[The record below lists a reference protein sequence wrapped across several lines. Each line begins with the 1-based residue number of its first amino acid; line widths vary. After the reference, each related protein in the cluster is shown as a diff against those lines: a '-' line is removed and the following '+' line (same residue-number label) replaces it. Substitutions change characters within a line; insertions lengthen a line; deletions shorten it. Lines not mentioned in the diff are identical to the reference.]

1 VEIALALSLIGAL
14 TVLALGTSAWSVV
27 LHLRRREQPDV
38 AELVRIINATRLEL
52 SDLTEK
58 FIAGQKRAAVRAM
71 RDRREEADAAPAEL
85 TPLELKAA
93 LRRRAF
99 GGLPPNLTTKE

>member
-1 VEIALALSLIGAL
+1 VEVALALSLIGAL

-38 AELVRIINATRLEL
+38 AELSRVINATRLEL
-52 SDLTEK
+52 ADLTEK

-71 RDRREEADAAPAEL
+71 RDRREEADAAPEL

-99 GGLPPNLTTKE
+99 GTPNLTTTRE